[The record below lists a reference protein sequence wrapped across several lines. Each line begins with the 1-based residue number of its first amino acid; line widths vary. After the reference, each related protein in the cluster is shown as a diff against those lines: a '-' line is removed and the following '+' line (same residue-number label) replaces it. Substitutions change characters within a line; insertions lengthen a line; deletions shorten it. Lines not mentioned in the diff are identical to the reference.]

1 MITTKQ
7 RSYLRSLANKLQPI
21 FQVGKGGIEENF
33 LKQIDETLETRELIK
48 IKTLNNSGI
57 TAREASDILCE
68 ELGCEGIQ
76 AIGGKIVIYRKSKN
90 NPKIDLENMK
100 LIIKEKVVESKKQI
114 EIRKAE
120 KRKEQKRKDYKSK
133 LASKKGSYSRNK

>member
-7 RSYLRSLANKLQPI
+7 RSYLRSIGNQLVPI

-33 LKQIDETLETRELIK
+33 IKQIDQALESRELIK

-57 TAREASDILCE
+57 TAREASEILCE

-76 AIGGKIVIYRKSKN
+76 AIGSKIVLYKKSSKK
-90 NPKIDLENMK
+90 PKI
-100 LIIKEKVVESKKQI
+100 
-114 EIRKAE
+114 EIP
-120 KRKEQKRKDYKSK
+120 
-133 LASKKGSYSRNK
+133 NK